1 MKKTQFKQI
10 LPAIQVLSIAA
21 VLTILASSLVSF
33 TIRSFSDDFLK
44 QLGLSKPGAEE
55 KIRHG
60 FLSGSFDAY
69 GVKNLKSV
77 AASSRVAL
85 ANDILAYSKKYVSS
99 ADFIKNYEELQA
111 YYKPKFTK
119 IQTPTEMREESI
131 AIYRKGVADM
141 EESYKKAD
149 ASMKP
154 IFEKMLASNKAEL
167 KKAEDPNNKSVVNY
181 AKGYDG
187 MVKSN
192 QENYERQI
200 VSPFPMIGNHVLL
213 PLATKLEEA
222 DQEIK
227 SKLSRDVISQVVDFV
242 PDEWILASRD
252 TETAEEA
259 RAVYVDFL
267 WSRLE
272 QSFHFVNGAIDARK
286 ALI

>member
-33 TIRSFSDDFLK
+33 SIRSFSDDFLK

-69 GVKNLKSV
+69 GVKNLKSI
-77 AASSRVAL
+77 AAGSRVVL
-85 ANDILAYSKKYVSS
+85 TNEIMTYSKKYVGS
-99 ADFIKNYEELQA
+99 ADFIKNYTEMRN
-111 YYKPKFTK
+111 YHKPAFQK
-119 IQTPTEMREESI
+119 IQTPAEMREQSI
-131 AIYRKGVADM
+131 ASFRKSVADM

-154 IFEKMLASNKAEL
+154 LFEKMLASNKAEL

-181 AKGYDG
+181 ANAYDD

-192 QENYERQI
+192 QENYDRQI
-200 VSPFPMIGNHVLL
+200 KAWEEKYPANHLLYVKKRLQEFMDETATVDFDAKVVTKGN
-213 PLATKLEEA
+213 KLYFENRAYESKGNRWKMA
-222 DQEIK
+222 FRAGKDVVTVARNFAQQWMNEIK
-227 SKLSRDVISQVVDFV
+227 
-242 PDEWILASRD
+242 
-252 TETAEEA
+252 
-259 RAVYVDFL
+259 
-267 WSRLE
+267 
-272 QSFHFVNGAIDARK
+272 
-286 ALI
+286 